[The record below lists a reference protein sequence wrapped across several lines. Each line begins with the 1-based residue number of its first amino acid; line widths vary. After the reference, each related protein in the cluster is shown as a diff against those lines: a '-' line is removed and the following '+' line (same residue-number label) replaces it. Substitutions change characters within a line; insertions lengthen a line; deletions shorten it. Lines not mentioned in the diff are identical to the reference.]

1 MKIWQDLITMKKA
14 TRDLLDF
21 AIKFRLSRFYKT
33 RKPNRIDR
41 RIENL
46 IVEELASV
54 EASEEIEQVSSKE
67 LLLNTLNSATYT
79 LSESLKM
86 LSRILQTRGRLRWL
100 CFRLLPSLFSDSYDL
115 TRLKLLFRILKH
127 WNLFVSTILSKLVVI
142 DDLVVDYKTLD
153 IYEFTHP
160 SLKFS
165 LVRGTP
171 YILGKEISH
180 AIDFSENSSSMN
192 FRAKGHLLGRLI
204 LWNSAKTMNFV
215 RESLFLSTN
224 NDVLDYLDHFPS
236 FINEMNSY
244 SKFSIDFH
252 ENAELSFD
260 DRNELNLKFPDVLK
274 NVEIWNQRFLVSD
287 NRWHIVDSTYSPY
300 SKFVAGHWQFLEQ
313 IPSHVGHVYLKK
325 PTAKRTKKFTKA
337 ILLIGR
343 ADENW
348 YHLLLDTLPR
358 YLSLKTLNRDIPI
371 LVRDD
376 LPETSIALIEKLT
389 DRKIIYVRP
398 EDRIFVETL
407 YFIAARSTVH
417 DSKPHNGEE
426 QVTFSPNTLKSQRE
440 WMLQR
445 LKEPK
450 IEAYPIKVFLPRR
463 SKYRN
468 LLNVERVSEYVS
480 KSDIRIL
487 ESNEA
492 FFLKQHLYFSR
503 ANLIVSPGGAI
514 LANILFMPP
523 GSEVIAVRSWRDAN
537 LGLWK
542 KLAEAC
548 QVNYSEIVGIPTY
561 YGFKSLARQ
570 HSNFYVP
577 LGRFK
582 KALKI

>member
-1 MKIWQDLITMKKA
+1 MKK
-14 TRDLLDF
+14 TIRDLLDF

-33 RKPNRIDR
+33 RKSNRIDG

-46 IVEELASV
+46 IIEELTRV
-54 EASEEIEQVSSKE
+54 EASEELEEVSSKE
-67 LLLNTLNSATYT
+67 LLLNTVNYTTYT

-100 CFRLLPSLFSDSYDL
+100 CFRLLPTLFYDSYDL
-115 TRLKLLFRILKH
+115 TRLKLLSRILKN
-127 WNLFVSTILSKLVVI
+127 WNLFVSTILSKLVVTEE
-142 DDLVVDYKTLD
+142 VVSDYKVLD

-160 SLKFS
+160 NLKFS
-165 LVRGTP
+165 LVRGKP
-171 YILGKEISH
+171 YILGKEISQ
-180 AIDFSENSSSMN
+180 AIDFSENSSSRN
-192 FRAKGHLLGRLI
+192 FQPKDHLLGRLI

-224 NDVLDYLDHFPS
+224 NDVLDFLDHFPS
-236 FINEMNSY
+236 FINEMDNY

-260 DRNELNLKFPDVLK
+260 DRLELNLKFPDVLK

-287 NRWHIVDSTYSPY
+287 NKWHIVDSTYSPY

-325 PTAKRTKKFTKA
+325 PTSKRAREFTKA

-358 YLSLKTLNRDIPI
+358 YLSLKTLDRDIPI

-389 DRKIIYVRP
+389 DREIIYVRP
-398 EDRIFVETL
+398 EDRIFVKTL

-426 QVTFSPNTLKSQRE
+426 QVTFSPNTLKSQRD
-440 WMLQR
+440 WMLKR
-445 LKEPK
+445 LMGGKNET
-450 IEAYPIKVFLPRR
+450 YPVKVFLPRR

-468 LLNVERVSEYVS
+468 LLNVEQVCEYVS
-480 KSDIRIL
+480 KRDIEIL
-487 ESNEA
+487 EPNEA
-492 FFLKQHLYFSR
+492 FFLKQHLYFSM
-503 ANLIVSPGGAI
+503 ANLIVSPGGAT
-514 LANILFMPP
+514 LANILFMQP
-523 GSEVIAVRSWRDAN
+523 GSKVIVVQSSRNAN

-542 KLAEAC
+542 KLAGAC

-561 YGFKSLARQ
+561 YGFNSLARE
-570 HSNFYVP
+570 HSNFYAP

-582 KALKI
+582 KAMKI

>member
-1 MKIWQDLITMKKA
+1 MKIWQDLITMTKA
-14 TRDLLDF
+14 IRDLLDI
-21 AIKFRLSRFYKT
+21 AIKLRLSRFYETQKS
-33 RKPNRIDR
+33 NQIDR
-41 RIENL
+41 RIENF
-46 IVEELASV
+46 IIKDLASAAV
-54 EASEEIEQVSSKE
+54 WQKLEQVSSKE
-67 LLLNTLNSATYT
+67 LLLNTVHYTTYT
-79 LSESLKM
+79 HSESLKM
-86 LSRILQTRGRLRWL
+86 LSRILQTRGMLRWL
-100 CFRLLPSLFSDSYDL
+100 CFRLLPTQFYDSYEL
-115 TRLKLLFRILKH
+115 TRLRFLFRILKN
-127 WNLFVSTILSKLVVI
+127 WNLFVSTVLSKLEVTEDVVS
-142 DDLVVDYKTLD
+142 DSKVLD

-165 LVRGTP
+165 LVLGTP
-171 YILGKEISH
+171 YVLGKEISQ
-180 AIDFSENSSSMN
+180 AIDFSKNSSSRN
-192 FRAKGHLLGRLI
+192 FKPKDYLLGRLI
-204 LWNSAKTMNFV
+204 LWNSSKSMNFI

-224 NDVLDYLDHFPS
+224 NDVLDFLNHFPS
-236 FINEMNSY
+236 LINEMNSY
-244 SKFSIDFH
+244 SRFSIDFH
-252 ENAELSFD
+252 ENAKLSFD
-260 DRNELNLKFPDVLK
+260 DRLELNLKFPDVLK

-287 NRWHIVDSTYSPY
+287 NKWHVVDSTYSPY
-300 SKFVAGHWQFLEQ
+300 SRFVAGHWQFLEQ

-325 PTAKRTKKFTKA
+325 PTSKRVKKFTEA

-376 LPETSIALIEKLT
+376 LPETSIAIIEKLT
-389 DRKIIYVRP
+389 DRRIIYVRP

-417 DSKPHNGEE
+417 DSKPLNGEE

-440 WMLQR
+440 WMLKR
-445 LKEPK
+445 LKEGK
-450 IEAYPIKVFLPRR
+450 NEVCPIKVFLPRR

-468 LLNVERVSEYVS
+468 LLNVERVCEYVR
-480 KSDIRIL
+480 KQDIRIL

-492 FFLKQHLYFSR
+492 FFLKQHLYFSS
-503 ANLIVSPGGAI
+503 AHLIISPGGAI

-523 GSEVIAVRSWRDAN
+523 GSKVIAVRSWRDNN

>member
-1 MKIWQDLITMKKA
+1 MI
-14 TRDLLDF
+14 
-21 AIKFRLSRFYKT
+21 
-33 RKPNRIDR
+33 
-41 RIENL
+41 
-46 IVEELASV
+46 
-54 EASEEIEQVSSKE
+54 
-67 LLLNTLNSATYT
+67 
-79 LSESLKM
+79 
-86 LSRILQTRGRLRWL
+86 
-100 CFRLLPSLFSDSYDL
+100 
-115 TRLKLLFRILKH
+115 
-127 WNLFVSTILSKLVVI
+127 
-142 DDLVVDYKTLD
+142 
-153 IYEFTHP
+153 
-160 SLKFS
+160 
-165 LVRGTP
+165 
-171 YILGKEISH
+171 
-180 AIDFSENSSSMN
+180 
-192 FRAKGHLLGRLI
+192 
-204 LWNSAKTMNFV
+204 
-215 RESLFLSTN
+215 
-224 NDVLDYLDHFPS
+224 
-236 FINEMNSY
+236 
-244 SKFSIDFH
+244 
-252 ENAELSFD
+252 
-260 DRNELNLKFPDVLK
+260 PDVLK

-287 NRWHIVDSTYSPY
+287 NKWHIVDSTYSPY

-313 IPSHVGHVYLKK
+313 IPSHIGHVYLKK
-325 PTAKRTKKFTKA
+325 PTSKRAKKFTKG

-440 WMLQR
+440 WMLKR
-445 LKEPK
+445 LRVGKN
-450 IEAYPIKVFLPRR
+450 EAYPIKVFLPRR

-468 LLNVERVSEYVS
+468 LLNVERVCEYVS
-480 KSDIRIL
+480 KHDIRIL

-503 ANLIVSPGGAI
+503 ANLIISPGGAI

-523 GSEVIAVRSWRDAN
+523 GSKVIAVRSWRDAN

>member
-1 MKIWQDLITMKKA
+1 MKKA
-14 TRDLLDF
+14 IRDLRDF
-21 AIKFRLSRFYKT
+21 AIKFRVSRFCKT
-33 RKPNRIDR
+33 RKSNQIDR

-46 IVEELASV
+46 ILEELASV
-54 EASEEIEQVSSKE
+54 EVTEEFEEVSSKE
-67 LLLNTLNSATYT
+67 LLFNTLNYTTYT
-79 LSESLKM
+79 LPESLKM

-100 CFRLLPSLFSDSYDL
+100 CFRLLPTLFHDSYDL
-115 TRLKLLFRILKH
+115 SRLRLSIRILKN
-127 WNLFVSTILSKLVVI
+127 WNLIDSTILSKLVVTE
-142 DDLVVDYKTLD
+142 DVVSDYKVLD

-165 LVRGTP
+165 LVRGTT
-171 YILGKEISH
+171 YILGKEISQ
-180 AIDFSENSSSMN
+180 AIDFSKNFSSRN
-192 FRAKGHLLGRLI
+192 FQPKDYLLGRLI
-204 LWNSAKTMNFV
+204 LWNSSKSMNFI

-224 NDVLDYLDHFPS
+224 NDVLDFLKHFPS
-236 FINEMNSY
+236 LINEMDSY

-260 DRNELNLKFPDVLK
+260 DRLELNRKVPDVLK

-287 NRWHIVDSTYSPY
+287 NKWHIVDTTYSPY

-313 IPSHVGHVYLKK
+313 IPSHVGHVYIKK
-325 PTAKRTKKFTKA
+325 PTSKRARKFTKA

-358 YLSLKTLNRDIPI
+358 YLSLKTLNLNIPI

-376 LPETSIALIEKLT
+376 LPETSIALIKRLT
-389 DRKIIYVRP
+389 DRRIIYVRP

-417 DSKPHNGEE
+417 DSKPPNGEE
-426 QVTFSPNTLKSQRE
+426 QVTFSPITLKSQRE
-440 WMLQR
+440 WMLKR
-445 LKEPK
+445 LKEGK
-450 IEAYPIKVFLPRR
+450 NEEYPIKVFLTRR

-468 LLNVERVSEYVS
+468 LLNMQQVCEYVC
-480 KSDIRIL
+480 KHDIRIL
-487 ESNEA
+487 ESNET
-492 FFLKQHLYFSR
+492 FYLKQHLYFSS

-523 GSEVIAVRSWRDAN
+523 GSKVVAVRSWRDAN

-561 YGFKSLARQ
+561 YGFKPLARQ
-570 HSNFYVP
+570 HSNYYVP
-577 LGRFK
+577 LGRVK
-582 KALKI
+582 KALKS

>member
-14 TRDLLDF
+14 IRDLLDF
-21 AIKFRLSRFYKT
+21 AIEFRLSCFYKT
-33 RKPNRIDR
+33 RKLNRIDR

-46 IVEELASV
+46 IVEELSSV
-54 EASEEIEQVSSKE
+54 EASEELEEVSSKE
-67 LLLNTLNSATYT
+67 LLLNTVNYTTYT

-100 CFRLLPSLFSDSYDL
+100 CFRLLPTIFYDSYDL
-115 TRLKLLFRILKH
+115 TRLKLLFRILKN
-127 WNLFVSTILSKLVVI
+127 WNMFVSTILSKLVVTEGV
-142 DDLVVDYKTLD
+142 VVDYKVLG

-171 YILGKEISH
+171 YILGKEISQ
-180 AIDFSENSSSMN
+180 AIDFSENSSSRN
-192 FRAKGHLLGRLI
+192 FQPNDYMLGRLI

-224 NDVLDYLDHFPS
+224 NDVLDFLDHFPS
-236 FINEMNSY
+236 FINEMDSY

-260 DRNELNLKFPDVLK
+260 DRLGLNLKFPDVLK

-287 NRWHIVDSTYSPY
+287 NKWHIVDSTYSPY

-325 PTAKRTKKFTKA
+325 PISKRTKNFTKA

-376 LPETSIALIEKLT
+376 LPETSISLIEKLT
-389 DRKIIYVRP
+389 DRKIVYVRP

-417 DSKPHNGEE
+417 DSIPHNGEE

-440 WMLQR
+440 WMLKR
-445 LKEPK
+445 LKEGK
-450 IEAYPIKVFLPRR
+450 NMAYPIEFFLPRR

-468 LLNVERVSEYVS
+468 LLNVESVCDYLG
-480 KSDIRIL
+480 KHDFRIL
-487 ESNEA
+487 ELNEA

-503 ANLIVSPGGAI
+503 AELVVSPGGAV
-514 LANILFMPP
+514 LANILFLPP
-523 GSEVIAVRSWRDAN
+523 GSKVIAVRSWRDPK
-537 LGLWK
+537 LRLWK
-542 KLAEAC
+542 KLAGAC

-561 YGFKSLARQ
+561 HGFKSLARQ

>member
-1 MKIWQDLITMKKA
+1 MKIWQDLITMKK
-14 TRDLLDF
+14 TIRDLLDF

-33 RKPNRIDR
+33 RKSNRIDG

-46 IVEELASV
+46 IIEELTRV
-54 EASEEIEQVSSKE
+54 EASEELEEVSSKE
-67 LLLNTLNSATYT
+67 LLLNTVNYTTYT

-100 CFRLLPSLFSDSYDL
+100 CFRLLPTLFYDSYDL
-115 TRLKLLFRILKH
+115 TRLKLLSRILKN
-127 WNLFVSTILSKLVVI
+127 WNLFVSTILSKLVVTEE
-142 DDLVVDYKTLD
+142 VVSDYKVLD

-160 SLKFS
+160 NLKFS
-165 LVRGTP
+165 LVRGKP
-171 YILGKEISH
+171 YILGKEISQ
-180 AIDFSENSSSMN
+180 AIDFSENSSSRN
-192 FRAKGHLLGRLI
+192 FQPKDHLLGRLI

-224 NDVLDYLDHFPS
+224 NDVLDFLDHFPS
-236 FINEMNSY
+236 FINEMDNY

-260 DRNELNLKFPDVLK
+260 DRLELNLKFPDVLK

-287 NRWHIVDSTYSPY
+287 NKWHIVDSTYSPY

-325 PTAKRTKKFTKA
+325 PTSKRAREFTKA

-358 YLSLKTLNRDIPI
+358 YLSLKTLDRDIPI

-389 DRKIIYVRP
+389 DREIIYVRP
-398 EDRIFVETL
+398 EDRIFVKTL

-426 QVTFSPNTLKSQRE
+426 QVTFSPNTLKSQRD
-440 WMLQR
+440 WMLKR
-445 LKEPK
+445 LMGGKNET
-450 IEAYPIKVFLPRR
+450 YPVKVFLPRR

-468 LLNVERVSEYVS
+468 LLNVEQVCEYVS
-480 KSDIRIL
+480 KRDIEIL
-487 ESNEA
+487 EPNEA
-492 FFLKQHLYFSR
+492 FFLKQHLYFSM
-503 ANLIVSPGGAI
+503 ANLIVSPGGAT
-514 LANILFMPP
+514 LANILFMQP
-523 GSEVIAVRSWRDAN
+523 GSKVIVVQSSRNAN

-542 KLAEAC
+542 KLAGAC

-561 YGFKSLARQ
+561 YGFNSLARE
-570 HSNFYVP
+570 HSNFYAP

-582 KALKI
+582 KAMKI